1 MHIYNLLSVILIKD
15 MKTFEDTNE
24 VYTNIL
30 CGVDNLDIYKDLYT
44 KSLGVPEAYY
54 TRGDRDYAVFRV
66 EYFYIRF
73 IRRYAY
79 YEKYNWFKVV

>member
-1 MHIYNLLSVILIKD
+1 MHIYNLLSVIQIKD
-15 MKTFEDTNE
+15 IKTFEDINE
-24 VYTNIL
+24 VYINIL
-30 CGVDNLDIYKDLYT
+30 CRVDNLDIYRELYT
-44 KSLGVPEAYY
+44 KSLGVLETSY
-54 TRGDRDYAVFRV
+54 TRGDRDYAGFEV